1 MDAPLPLHLVWTW
14 TFVALVLAA
23 LLLRGWLYARQVR
36 HVARHRNR
44 VPDAFAQHVSADQ
57 HAKAAAYTIDK
68 TRLALFETVWG
79 SALLIG
85 WTLLGG
91 LDALNQMLL
100 AWLGEGLVQQV
111 ALVGAFFLIGA
122 VLELPLAWWR
132 TFRVEAAHGFNHTT
146 PALWVADGLKGTLV
160 AAALG
165 LPLAALVLW
174 LYEAVG
180 PWWWLWA
187 WAAWMAFNT
196 TLLLLY
202 PRVIAPLFNRF
213 EPLADASL
221 RARVEALLARCGF
234 RAAGVYVMD
243 GSRRS
248 AHANAYFTGFGP
260 AKRVVLFDT
269 LLQRLDA
276 PEVDAVLA
284 HELGHA
290 HHRHVLKRLL
300 WLAAGSA
307 AALAVL
313 GWLSQQL
320 WFYFG
325 LGVTPS
331 LTGSN
336 GALALLLFGMV
347 LPLLGIFVA
356 PLASALS
363 RRDEYQADRYAA
375 RHAGAAALTSA
386 LLRLYRDNAATLTP
400 DPLFVRFF
408 YSHPPAADRLAQLAR
423 LHPPHSDGTA
433 GAAT

>member
-1 MDAPLPLHLVWTW
+1 MDTALPAHLLWTW
-14 TFVALVLAA
+14 TFVTLLVAS
-23 LLLRGWLYARQVR
+23 LLLRGWLYARQIR

-44 VPDAFAQHVSADQ
+44 VPAAFAPHVSAEQ

-68 TRLALFETVWG
+68 TRLALTEAVW
-79 SALLIG
+79 SAAILVG

-91 LDALNQMLL
+91 LDRLNQALL
-100 AWLGEGLVQQV
+100 QWLGDGLMQQV
-111 ALVGAFFLIGA
+111 ALVGAFFAIGA
-122 VLELPLAWWR
+122 LLELPLAWWR
-132 TFRVEAAHGFNHTT
+132 TFRLEAAHGFNQMT
-146 PALWVADGLKGTLV
+146 PGLWVADGLKGAAV

-174 LYEAVG
+174 LYDAAG
-180 PWWWLWA
+180 PAWWLWA
-187 WAAWMAFNT
+187 WLAWMAFNT

-213 EPLADASL
+213 EPLTDAQL
-221 RARVEALLARCGF
+221 RERVESLLARCGF
-234 RAAGVYVMD
+234 RAAGVYMMD

-276 PEVDAVLA
+276 AQIDAVLA

-290 HHRHVLKRLL
+290 HHRHVLQRLVWMGL
-300 WLAAGSA
+300 GSG
-307 AALAVL
+307 AALALL
-313 GWLSQQL
+313 GWLSQRL

-336 GALALLLFGMV
+336 AALALLLFGMV
-347 LPLLGIFVA
+347 LPLAGVFVA
-356 PLASALS
+356 PLFSALS
-363 RRDEYQADRYAA
+363 RRDEYQADRYAVQQTGA
-375 RHAGAAALTSA
+375 SALAGALLT
-386 LLRLYRDNAATLTP
+386 LYRDNASTLTP
-400 DPLFVRFF
+400 DPWFVRFF
-408 YSHPPAADRLAQLAR
+408 YSHPPAADRLAR
-423 LHPPHSDGTA
+423 LNLTGKPA
-433 GAAT
+433 